1 MRFES
6 EVNSG
11 RIFTAPQSG
20 SVNFL
25 PPFTNIEKNNIKGF
39 YNNYNY
45 FNINAQ
51 LNK

>member
-20 SVNFL
+20 SVIFNIL
-25 PPFTNIEKNNIKGF
+25 PPFINIEKNNIKGF
-39 YNNYNY
+39 YRNNNY
-45 FNINAQ
+45 FNMNAQ
-51 LNK
+51 